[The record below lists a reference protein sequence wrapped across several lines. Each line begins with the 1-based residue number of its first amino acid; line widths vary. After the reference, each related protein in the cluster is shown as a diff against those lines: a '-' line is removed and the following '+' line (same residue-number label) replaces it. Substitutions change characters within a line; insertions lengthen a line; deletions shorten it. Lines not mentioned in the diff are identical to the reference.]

1 MNAYRNITNIDTSA
15 VVIRQMTTQ
24 NKKDRADMKF
34 IKADATNMKE
44 FQSGQFSVVFDK
56 GTLDALLVDETKDTI
71 KLVQSYWLEI
81 DRVLRKGGRYVIV
94 SLLQEHIL
102 KALLA
107 RFPPNNWMFR
117 VVRCLEAENK
127 IDAEQT
133 ENIQMPVF
141 MIVATKLEKLP
152 MTVLEICTVGDKIV
166 RVKTPE
172 EIIHE
177 VDILQKAAITMNGM
191 KRTNL
196 SGKFDNLAL

>member
-1 MNAYRNITNIDTSA
+1 
-15 VVIRQMTTQ
+15 MTTQ